1 MKKINKYLV
10 LLFLLFVAAI
20 NFNMILKPLS
30 LTTGGNQG
38 LAIIFSHILN
48 VRPSLIIL
56 VVNIIMLILSYIFL
70 NKETTFG
77 TVLASI
83 SYPIFVRLTSSFDI
97 IEFGNLKIIFII
109 IAGIICGITCGYI
122 YKIGFSQ
129 GGINVLSLII
139 KKYFKIKISLTNF
152 IMNSIILFFGVF
164 YFGIEKGLYSLIVV
178 VLNSFLI
185 NKILSK
191 K

>member
-1 MKKINKYLV
+1 
-10 LLFLLFVAAI
+10 
-20 NFNMILKPLS
+20 
-30 LTTGGNQG
+30 
-38 LAIIFSHILN
+38 
-48 VRPSLIIL
+48 
-56 VVNIIMLILSYIFL
+56 MLILSYIFL

-139 KKYFKIKISLTNF
+139 KKYFRIKISLTNF